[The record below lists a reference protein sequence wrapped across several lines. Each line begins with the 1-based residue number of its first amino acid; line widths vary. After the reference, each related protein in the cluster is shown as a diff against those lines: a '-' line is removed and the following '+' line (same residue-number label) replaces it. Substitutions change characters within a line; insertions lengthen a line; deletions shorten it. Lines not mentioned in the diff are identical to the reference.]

1 MADQDLEL
9 DVLRELLGHTGA
21 LTSLAGNPDTFQAV
35 FAAFRSENPSAF
47 QAALKR
53 AELLPLCH
61 RVCYWIRIKECV
73 LLCLDLCG
81 PPKPIDGVLDPHL
94 LLDGIVRM
102 TSDENVVQALAD
114 AVRKRDSAGF
124 HAILQKFKL
133 EPFCHLVCYWVCSV
147 RYRLICEWICGG
159 GRTKLPEL
167 WTELRDAG
175 HALGALLNK
184 PEAFKAAMAA
194 SNANDPD
201 KLGAVVRDAG
211 LFVYC
216 HWICEWFCSWRCAL
230 VCLTLIRPYPL
241 VAIEPAAQAREA
253 LDFARAIVP
262 IATNPATLLKLSAA
276 VGAADVQGFGAIVK
290 EFKLERFVIQLCH
303 WVCVV
308 RCAFFCRLVCP
319 PIYYHPWFTHVGD
332 FSIVSDIDP
341 GTGLTNK
348 LQAGHGGPNFGF
360 FGHLSL
366 YGFCPKR
373 DPAHPAEQMAYRF
386 LFQPAGAA
394 TPTPITGGFVSDVM
408 VGSRYALWN
417 GVLMPQTVRI
427 HGIGT
432 TSPTPPTPVPGMLTP
447 PDHYIVPDPKGW
459 VTVDADAFDDA
470 FSGFLMGFASENG
483 IPVGPP
489 NPPNPGVAA
498 GLAVPPGNQKNG
510 TDCAIIFQA
519 TRVGTIAAVN
529 GGTPPDYTNSLAK
542 ARINNWAAVQLLD
555 ILQFHVAGGTPCSPL
570 TTDLDIEYTVDHE
583 LIAAW
588 DVKMLTAAMGVALT
602 NAPPA
607 VPIGPASTGANTA
620 RGGFGVHHEN
630 IGMWPTCSYTIT
642 LSTRR
647 RLTTGLYDD
656 SPNPLP
662 KTFCIGLRKPKP

>member
-1 MADQDLEL
+1 MADHDLEL

-21 LTSLAGNPDTFQAV
+21 LTSLAGNPDTFQAA
-35 FAAFRSENPSAF
+35 FTAFRSENPSAF
-47 QAALKR
+47 QDALKR

-81 PPKPIDGVLDPHL
+81 PPKAIDGVPDPRL

-102 TSDENVVQALAD
+102 TSDEKAVQALAD
-114 AVRKRDSAGF
+114 AVHKRDSAGF
-124 HAILQKFKL
+124 HSILQKFKL

-184 PEAFKAAMAA
+184 PEAFKAAVAA

-201 KLGAVVRDAG
+201 KLGAAVRDAG
-211 LFVYC
+211 LFVQC

-230 VCLTLIRPYPL
+230 VCLTLIRPYPF

-262 IATNPATLLKLSAA
+262 IAANPATLLKLSAA

-303 WVCVV
+303 WVCAV
-308 RCAFFCRLVCP
+308 RCGFFCRIVCP
-319 PIYYHPWFTHVGD
+319 PISYHPWFTHVGD
-332 FSIVSDIDP
+332 FSIFGDIDP

-348 LQAGHGGPNFGF
+348 VQAGHGGPNFGF

-366 YGFCPKR
+366 YGFCPIY
-373 DPAHPAEQMAYRF
+373 DPAHSGEQMAYRF

-394 TPTPITGGFVSDVM
+394 NPTPITGGFVSEVM
-408 VGSRYALWN
+408 VGSRNAMWN
-417 GVLMPQTVRI
+417 GSLMPQTVRI
-427 HGIGT
+427 RGTGT

-447 PDHYIVPDPKGW
+447 PDHYIVPDSQGW
-459 VTVDADAFDDA
+459 VTVDAAAFDAA
-470 FSGFLMGFASENG
+470 FSGYLMGFASENG

-489 NPPNPGVAA
+489 NPGVVA
-498 GLAVPPGNQKNG
+498 GLAVPAGNQKNG

-519 TRVGTIAAVN
+519 TRFTTIGAVN
-529 GGTPPDYTNSLAK
+529 TGTPPDYTNTLAK
-542 ARINNWAAVQLLD
+542 ARINNWAEVSLLD

-588 DVKMLTAAMGVALT
+588 DVSMSTAAPGVALT

-607 VPIGPASTGANTA
+607 VPIAPSTGANTA

-630 IGMWPTCSYTIT
+630 ISTWPTCSYTIT

-647 RLTTGLYDD
+647 RLTTGLTDD
-656 SPNPLP
+656 PSKPNP
-662 KTFCIGLRKPKP
+662 KTFCIGLRPRSRA